1 MDQKNINKILEI
13 MRAKNTLKKTTAR
26 EPILTSKEDNKQD
39 LNILEII
46 ISFMELAEGIKNYT
60 GAQKKAFVVEKVNE
74 YAQKMGVFLEQN
86 QVSQYIEDL
95 IRLTKKVN
103 A

>member
-46 ISFMELAEGIKNYT
+46 I
-60 GAQKKAFVVEKVNE
+60 
-74 YAQKMGVFLEQN
+74 
-86 QVSQYIEDL
+86 
-95 IRLTKKVN
+95 
-103 A
+103 